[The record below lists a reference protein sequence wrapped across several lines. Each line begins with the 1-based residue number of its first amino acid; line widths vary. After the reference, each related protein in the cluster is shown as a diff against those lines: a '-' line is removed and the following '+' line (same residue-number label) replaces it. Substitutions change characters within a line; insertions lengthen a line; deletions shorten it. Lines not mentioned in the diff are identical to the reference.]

1 MGEVISLAELRRA
14 KLARTP
20 TAVRPARV
28 EFFFD
33 LSCPFAYLTAER
45 VERSFG
51 QVIWRPASAAALQ
64 RGVVT
69 DPAAL
74 ERMRCAAEQR
84 AAALRMPLEW
94 PDRFP
99 ADVPG
104 AMRAAAYA
112 AEKGRGGAFA
122 LAAGRLAF
130 CGGFDL
136 DDPEILAEA
145 AAAAGIGLEECLEAA
160 RDLGRDGVI
169 EANGRRLL
177 AAGADR
183 LPVLRHG
190 RSLVWGEARIGEAA
204 GAARARMV
212 ALSS

>member
-1 MGEVISLAELRRA
+1 MGEVISLDQLRRA
-14 KLARTP
+14 RTHAP
-20 TAVRPARV
+20 PRATERV
-28 EFFFD
+28 EYYFD
-33 LSCPFAYLTAER
+33 LSCPFAYLAAER
-45 VERSFG
+45 VERSFPE
-51 QVIWRPASAAALQ
+51 VVWRPASALALH
-64 RGVVT
+64 RGKLT
-69 DPAAL
+69 DPLAL
-74 ERMRCAAEQR
+74 GRLRRAAEQR
-84 AAALRMPLEW
+84 AAQLRMPLEW

-112 AEKGRGGAFA
+112 AEQGRGAAFT

-145 AAAAGIGLEECLEAA
+145 AAAAGIGLEETLQAA
-160 RDLGRDGVI
+160 RDGARDGVI

-183 LPVLRHG
+183 LPVLRQG
-190 RSLVWGEARIGEAA
+190 RSLVWGEARIGEVAA
-204 GAARARMV
+204 AARARMV
-212 ALSS
+212 AAAR

>member
-1 MGEVISLAELRRA
+1 MGELISLAELRRA
-14 KLARTP
+14 RLARTP
-20 TAVRPARV
+20 ASVRGARV

-33 LSCPFAYLTAER
+33 LSCPFAYLAAER

-51 QVIWRPASAAALQ
+51 EVLWRPASATALAGG
-64 RGVVT
+64 RV
-69 DPAAL
+69 DPLAT
-74 ERMRCAAEQR
+74 ERMRRAAEQR
-84 AAALRMPLEW
+84 AALLRMPLEW

-99 ADVPG
+99 ADVPA
-104 AMRAAAYA
+104 AMRAASYA
-112 AEKGRGGAFA
+112 AEQGRGGAFA

-160 RDLGRDGVI
+160 RDVARDGVI

-190 RSLVWGEARIGEAA
+190 RSLVWGESRIGDAA
-204 GAARARMV
+204 VASRARMM
-212 ALSS
+212 ALGS

>member
-1 MGEVISLAELRRA
+1 MGEVISLAEKRR
-14 KLARTP
+14 
-20 TAVRPARV
+20 VRVPAAPRV
-28 EFFFD
+28 AERAEYYFD
-33 LSCPFAYLTAER
+33 LACPFAYLAAER
-45 VERSFG
+45 VERAFPG
-51 QVIWRPASAAALQ
+51 VIWRPASA
-64 RGVVT
+64 T
-69 DPAAL
+69 AL
-74 ERMRCAAEQR
+74 ERGRPSDPLAAERLRRVAEQR
-84 AAALRMPLEW
+84 AVQLRMPLEW

-112 AEKGRGGAFA
+112 AEQGRGGAFA

-145 AAAAGIGLEECLEAA
+145 AAAAGIGLEETLAAA
-160 RDLGRDGVI
+160 RDSGRDGVI

-190 RSLVWGEARIGEAA
+190 RALVWGEARIGEAA
-204 GAARARMV
+204 VAARARMV
-212 ALSS
+212 AFAR

>member
-1 MGEVISLAELRRA
+1 MGEVVWLDEKRRSRRA
-14 KLARTP
+14 AP
-20 TAVRPARV
+20 VRGTERV
-28 EFFFD
+28 EYYFD
-33 LSCPFAYLTAER
+33 LACPFAYLAAER
-45 VERSFG
+45 VDRAFPEI
-51 QVIWRPASAAALQ
+51 VWCPASA
-64 RGVVT
+64 T
-69 DPAAL
+69 AL
-74 ERMRCAAEQR
+74 ERGRPTDPVTAGRVRRVAEQR
-84 AAALRMPLEW
+84 AAQLRMPLQW

-112 AEKGRGGAFA
+112 AEQGRGGAFA

-145 AAAAGIGLEECLEAA
+145 AAAAGIGLEETLQAA
-160 RDLGRDGVI
+160 RDAARDGAI

-183 LPVLRHG
+183 LPVLRLG
-190 RSLVWGEARIGEAA
+190 RSLVWGEAHI
-204 GAARARMV
+204 GAAATAARMV
-212 ALSS
+212 ASAR

>member
-1 MGEVISLAELRRA
+1 MGELISLADKRRA
-14 KLARTP
+14 RTHASP
-20 TAVRPARV
+20 RITERA
-28 EFFFD
+28 EYYFD
-33 LSCPFAYLTAER
+33 LACPFAYLAAER
-45 VERSFG
+45 VERAFPE
-51 QVIWRPASAAALQ
+51 VVWRPASAAALE
-64 RGVVT
+64 RGRAS
-69 DPAAL
+69 DPLAAGRL
-74 ERMRCAAEQR
+74 RRVAEQR
-84 AAALRMPLEW
+84 ALQLRMPLEW

-104 AMRAAAYA
+104 AMRAASYA
-112 AEKGRGGAFA
+112 AEQGRGGAFA

-145 AAAAGIGLEECLEAA
+145 AAAAGIGLEETLQAA
-160 RDLGRDGVI
+160 RDESRDGAI

-183 LPVLRHG
+183 LPVLRQG

-204 GAARARMV
+204 AANRARLV
-212 ALSS
+212 AYAR

>member
-1 MGEVISLAELRRA
+1 MGELVSLDDVRR
-14 KLARTP
+14 
-20 TAVRPARV
+20 VRRVAPEGKTKV
-28 EFFFD
+28 EFYFD
-33 LSCPFAYLTAER
+33 LGCPFAYLAAER
-45 VERSFG
+45 VERAFAE
-51 QVIWRPASAAALQ
+51 VVWRPASASALR
-64 RGVVT
+64 RGALT
-69 DPAAL
+69 DPLAIG
-74 ERMRCAAEQR
+74 RMRRAAEQR

-99 ADVPG
+99 AEVPG

-112 AEKGRGGAFA
+112 AEQGRGGAFA

-145 AAAAGIGLEECLEAA
+145 AAAAGIGLEETLQAA
-160 RDLGRDGVI
+160 RDEGRDGQI

-183 LPVLRHG
+183 LPVLRQG
-190 RSLVWGEARIGEAA
+190 RSLYWGERRIDGAA
-204 GAARARMV
+204 TAARARQV
-212 ALSS
+212 AL